1 MINSMEV
8 RWHKYTLGFKPMMK
22 PLVDRDDVRLRHY
35 VTMNSATNN
44 FSASFVFQKQPTA
57 DTAYMALTS
66 MPFDIR
72 SLVTTFLRTESDGFG
87 EGHCKEC
94 KPKYMTGVLQ
104 DWCNQNTLSER
115 VSSI

>member
-1 MINSMEV
+1 
-8 RWHKYTLGFKPMMK
+8 
-22 PLVDRDDVRLRHY
+22 
-35 VTMNSATNN
+35 MNPATI
-44 FSASFVFQKQPTA
+44 FSSLLVFQKRSAAETA
-57 DTAYMALTS
+57 DMAFAS

-72 SLVTTFLRTESDGFG
+72 SLVTTFLRPESDGFG

-104 DWCNQNTLSER
+104 DWLNQNTLSER